1 MKYLVLLLLVGA
13 LCGCEREATPQE
25 ATATARRTIDRADAL
40 QRDSQKRVQENDAL
54 TSGK

>member
-1 MKYLVLLLLVGA
+1 MKYLVLLLLLGA

-25 ATATARRTIDRADAL
+25 ATATARRTIDQADAI
-40 QRDSQKRVQENDAL
+40 QKDSQKRVQENDAL